1 MNKECKKIQLS
12 TFLKKKEKNEEKT
25 KNFLKIMMKHIFK
38 T

>member
-1 MNKECKKIQLS
+1 MQKNSIINIFE
-12 TFLKKKEKNEEKT
+12 KKEKNEEKT